1 MKTFVKNTISSFLL
15 LSVLMAEDITSGLK
29 QLDSTYKETNQQVL
43 KNLDEIFSTTSPSA
57 NYEIGKEDALNIK
70 KAAIALRGDLALLK
84 ANFEANELFF
94 ISEDVIFNTYMS
106 SPELLLTYMKIN
118 PLDQETTEQ
127 QCGISDKVLVL
138 YCGGKL
144 KIEQEKQNIRER
156 LETSLKAYQSNIGG
170 TASLIT
176 ASQTLVESL
185 KNKNFIKGIRK
196 LMLAHNKVFLN
207 YLEKLDA
214 LEISLEQSKRQYL
227 QERQSSKIIVK

>member
-1 MKTFVKNTISSFLL
+1 MKTLVKNTISSFLL

-29 QLDSTYKETNQQVL
+29 QLDNTYEETNQQVL

-57 NYEIGKEDALNIK
+57 KMGEEDALNIK

-94 ISEDVIFNTYMS
+94 ISEDVIFKTYMS

-118 PLDQETTEQ
+118 PLDQNTAEQ

-138 YCGGKL
+138 YCEGKL
-144 KIEQEKQNIRER
+144 KIEQEKQNIREH

>member
-1 MKTFVKNTISSFLL
+1 MKTLVKNTISSFLL

-29 QLDSTYKETNQQVL
+29 QLDRTYKETNQQVL

-57 NYEIGKEDALNIK
+57 NDKIGKEDALNIK
-70 KAAIALRGDLALLK
+70 KVAIALRGDLALLK

-94 ISEDVIFNTYMS
+94 ISEDMIFKTYMS

-118 PLDQETTEQ
+118 PLDQNTAEQ

-138 YCGGKL
+138 YCWGKL

>member
-1 MKTFVKNTISSFLL
+1 MKTLVKNTISSFLL

-57 NYEIGKEDALNIK
+57 KMGEEDALNIK

-118 PLDQETTEQ
+118 PLDQNTAEQ

-138 YCGGKL
+138 YCEGKL

-185 KNKNFIKGIRK
+185 KNKNFIKGIKK

-207 YLEKLDA
+207 YLEELDA
-214 LEISLEQSKRQYL
+214 LERSLEQSKRQYL

>member
-1 MKTFVKNTISSFLL
+1 MKTLVKNTIYSFLL

-57 NYEIGKEDALNIK
+57 KMGEEDALNIK

-94 ISEDVIFNTYMS
+94 ISEDVIFKTYMS

-118 PLDQETTEQ
+118 PLDQDTAEQ

-138 YCGGKL
+138 YCEGKL

>member
-1 MKTFVKNTISSFLL
+1 
-15 LSVLMAEDITSGLK
+15 MAEDITSGLK

-57 NYEIGKEDALNIK
+57 NDEIGKEDALNIK
-70 KAAIALRGDLALLK
+70 KAAIALKGDLALLK

-94 ISEDVIFNTYMS
+94 ISEDVIFKTYMS

>member
-1 MKTFVKNTISSFLL
+1 MV
-15 LSVLMAEDITSGLK
+15 AEDITSGLK

-57 NYEIGKEDALNIK
+57 NNKIGKEDALNIK

-94 ISEDVIFNTYMS
+94 ISEDVIFKTYMS

-118 PLDQETTEQ
+118 PLDQNTAEQ

-144 KIEQEKQNIRER
+144 KIEQEKQNIREH

-214 LEISLEQSKRQYL
+214 LERSLEQSKRQYL

>member
-1 MKTFVKNTISSFLL
+1 MKTLVKNTISSFLL
-15 LSVLMAEDITSGLK
+15 LSVLMAEDITSGLR

-57 NYEIGKEDALNIK
+57 KMGEEDALNIK

-94 ISEDVIFNTYMS
+94 ISEDVIFKTYMS

-118 PLDQETTEQ
+118 PLDQNTAEQ

-138 YCGGKL
+138 YCEGKL

-196 LMLAHNKVFLN
+196 LMLTHNKVFLN
-207 YLEKLDA
+207 YLEELDA
-214 LEISLEQSKRQYL
+214 LERSLEQSKRQYL

>member
-1 MKTFVKNTISSFLL
+1 MKTLMKNTISSFLL

-29 QLDSTYKETNQQVL
+29 QLDNTYKETNQQVL

-57 NYEIGKEDALNIK
+57 KMGEEDALNIK

-94 ISEDVIFNTYMS
+94 ISEDVIFKTYMS

-118 PLDQETTEQ
+118 PLDQNTAEQ

-138 YCGGKL
+138 YCEGKL

-170 TASLIT
+170 TTSLIT

-185 KNKNFIKGIRK
+185 KNKNFIKGIKK

>member
-1 MKTFVKNTISSFLL
+1 MKTLVKNTISSFLL

-29 QLDSTYKETNQQVL
+29 QLDNTYKETNQQVL

-57 NYEIGKEDALNIK
+57 KMGEEDALNIK

-94 ISEDVIFNTYMS
+94 ISEDVIFKTYMS

-118 PLDQETTEQ
+118 PLDQKTAEQ

-138 YCGGKL
+138 YCEGKL

-196 LMLAHNKVFLN
+196 LMLAHDKVFLN

-227 QERQSSKIIVK
+227 QERQSSKVIVK

>member
-1 MKTFVKNTISSFLL
+1 MKTLVKNTISSFLL

-57 NYEIGKEDALNIK
+57 KMGEEDALNIK

-94 ISEDVIFNTYMS
+94 ISEDVIFKTYMS

-118 PLDQETTEQ
+118 PLDQNTAEQ

-138 YCGGKL
+138 YCEGKL

-207 YLEKLDA
+207 YLEELDA

>member
-1 MKTFVKNTISSFLL
+1 MKTLVKNTISSFLL

-57 NYEIGKEDALNIK
+57 NDKIGKEDALNIK
-70 KAAIALRGDLALLK
+70 KAAIALKGDLALLK

-94 ISEDVIFNTYMS
+94 ISEDVIFKTYMS

-118 PLDQETTEQ
+118 PLDQNTAEQ

-144 KIEQEKQNIRER
+144 KIEQEKQNIREH

-214 LEISLEQSKRQYL
+214 LEISLEQNKRQYL

>member
-1 MKTFVKNTISSFLL
+1 MKTLMKNTISSFLL

-29 QLDSTYKETNQQVL
+29 QLDSTYKETNQQAL

-57 NYEIGKEDALNIK
+57 KMGEEDTLNIK

-94 ISEDVIFNTYMS
+94 ISEDVIFKTYMS

-118 PLDQETTEQ
+118 PLDQNTAEQ

-138 YCGGKL
+138 YCEGKL

>member
-1 MKTFVKNTISSFLL
+1 MKTLVKNTISSFLL
-15 LSVLMAEDITSGLK
+15 LSVLMAEDITSSLK

-57 NYEIGKEDALNIK
+57 NNKIGKEDALNIK
-70 KAAIALRGDLALLK
+70 KAAIALKGDLALLK

-94 ISEDVIFNTYMS
+94 ISEDVIFKTYMS

-118 PLDQETTEQ
+118 PLDQNTAEQ

-144 KIEQEKQNIRER
+144 KIEQEKQNIREH

-214 LEISLEQSKRQYL
+214 LERSLEQSKRQYL

>member
-1 MKTFVKNTISSFLL
+1 MKTLVKNTISSFLL

-29 QLDSTYKETNQQVL
+29 QLDSTYQETNQQVL

-57 NYEIGKEDALNIK
+57 NNEMGQEDALNIK

-94 ISEDVIFNTYMS
+94 ISEDVIFKTYMS

-118 PLDQETTEQ
+118 PLDQNTAEQ

-138 YCGGKL
+138 YCWGKL

-207 YLEKLDA
+207 YLEELDA

>member
-1 MKTFVKNTISSFLL
+1 MKTLVKNTIYSFLL

-57 NYEIGKEDALNIK
+57 KMGQEDALNIK

-94 ISEDVIFNTYMS
+94 ISEDVIFKTYMS

-118 PLDQETTEQ
+118 PLDQNTAEQ

-138 YCGGKL
+138 YCEGKL

-196 LMLAHNKVFLN
+196 LMLAHDKVFLN

>member
-1 MKTFVKNTISSFLL
+1 MKTLMKNTISSFLL

-57 NYEIGKEDALNIK
+57 KMGEEDALNIK

-118 PLDQETTEQ
+118 PLDQNTAEQ

-138 YCGGKL
+138 YCEGKL

-185 KNKNFIKGIRK
+185 KNKNFIKGIKK

-207 YLEKLDA
+207 YLEELDA
-214 LEISLEQSKRQYL
+214 LERSLEQSKRQYL

>member
-1 MKTFVKNTISSFLL
+1 MKTLVKNTISSFLL

-29 QLDSTYKETNQQVL
+29 QLDSTYKETNQQAL

-57 NYEIGKEDALNIK
+57 KMGEEDALNIK

-94 ISEDVIFNTYMS
+94 ISEDVIFKTYMS
-106 SPELLLTYMKIN
+106 NPELLLTYMKIN
-118 PLDQETTEQ
+118 PLDQNTAEQ

-138 YCGGKL
+138 YCEGKL

-207 YLEKLDA
+207 YLEELDA
-214 LEISLEQSKRQYL
+214 LERSLEQSKRQYL

>member
-1 MKTFVKNTISSFLL
+1 MKTLVKNTISSFLL

-29 QLDSTYKETNQQVL
+29 QLDSTYQETNQQVL

-57 NYEIGKEDALNIK
+57 NNKIGQEDALNIK

-94 ISEDVIFNTYMS
+94 ISEDVIFKTYMS

-118 PLDQETTEQ
+118 PLDQNTAEQ
-127 QCGISDKVLVL
+127 QCGISDKILVL

-170 TASLIT
+170 TASLII

-196 LMLAHNKVFLN
+196 LMLAQNKVFLN
-207 YLEKLDA
+207 YLEELDA
-214 LEISLEQSKRQYL
+214 LERSLEQSKRQYL

>member
-1 MKTFVKNTISSFLL
+1 MKTLVKNTISSFLL

-29 QLDSTYKETNQQVL
+29 QLDRTYKETNQQVL

-57 NYEIGKEDALNIK
+57 NDKIGKEDALNIK

-94 ISEDVIFNTYMS
+94 ISEDMIFKTYMS

-118 PLDQETTEQ
+118 PLDQNTAEQ

-207 YLEKLDA
+207 YLEELDA
-214 LEISLEQSKRQYL
+214 LERSLEQSKRQYL

>member
-1 MKTFVKNTISSFLL
+1 MKTLVKNTISSFLL
-15 LSVLMAEDITSGLK
+15 LSVLMAEDITSGLR

-57 NYEIGKEDALNIK
+57 NDKIGKEDALNIK

-94 ISEDVIFNTYMS
+94 ISEDVIFKTYMS

-118 PLDQETTEQ
+118 PLDQNTAEQ

-138 YCGGKL
+138 YCWGKL

>member
-1 MKTFVKNTISSFLL
+1 MKTLVKNTISSFLL
-15 LSVLMAEDITSGLK
+15 LSVLMMAEDITSGLK

-57 NYEIGKEDALNIK
+57 KMGEEDALNIK

-94 ISEDVIFNTYMS
+94 ISEDIIFKTYMS

-118 PLDQETTEQ
+118 PLDQKTAEQ

-138 YCGGKL
+138 YCEGKL

-196 LMLAHNKVFLN
+196 LMLAHDKVFLN

-227 QERQSSKIIVK
+227 QERQSSKVIVK

>member
-1 MKTFVKNTISSFLL
+1 MKTLVKNTISSFLL

-29 QLDSTYKETNQQVL
+29 QLDRTYKETNQQAL

-57 NYEIGKEDALNIK
+57 NIGEEDALNIQ

-94 ISEDVIFNTYMS
+94 ISEDVIFKTYMS
-106 SPELLLTYMKIN
+106 SPELLLTYIKIN
-118 PLDQETTEQ
+118 PLDQKTAEQ

-138 YCGGKL
+138 YCEGKL

-214 LEISLEQSKRQYL
+214 LERSLEQSKRQYL

>member
-1 MKTFVKNTISSFLL
+1 MRTLVKNIISSFLL

-57 NYEIGKEDALNIK
+57 NNKIGQEDALNIK

-94 ISEDVIFNTYMS
+94 ISEDVIFKTYMS

-118 PLDQETTEQ
+118 PLDQNTAEQ
-127 QCGISDKVLVL
+127 QCGISDKVKVL
-138 YCGGKL
+138 NCEGKL

-185 KNKNFIKGIRK
+185 KNKNFIKGIKK

-207 YLEKLDA
+207 YLEELDA
-214 LEISLEQSKRQYL
+214 LERSLEQSKRQYL

>member
-1 MKTFVKNTISSFLL
+1 
-15 LSVLMAEDITSGLK
+15 MAEDITSGLK

-57 NYEIGKEDALNIK
+57 NDTMGEEDALNIK

-94 ISEDVIFNTYMS
+94 ISEDVIFKTYMS

-118 PLDQETTEQ
+118 PLDQNTAEQ

-138 YCGGKL
+138 YCLGKL

>member
-1 MKTFVKNTISSFLL
+1 MKTLVKNAISSFLL

-57 NYEIGKEDALNIK
+57 NDEIGKEDALNIK
-70 KAAIALRGDLALLK
+70 KAAIALKGDLALLK

-94 ISEDVIFNTYMS
+94 ISEDVIFKTYMS

>member
-1 MKTFVKNTISSFLL
+1 MKTLVKNTISSFLL

-57 NYEIGKEDALNIK
+57 NNEIGQEDALNIK

-94 ISEDVIFNTYMS
+94 ISEDVIFKTYMS

-118 PLDQETTEQ
+118 PLDQNTAEQ
-127 QCGISDKVLVL
+127 QCGISDKILVL

-207 YLEKLDA
+207 YLEELDA
-214 LEISLEQSKRQYL
+214 LERSLEQSKRQYL

>member
-1 MKTFVKNTISSFLL
+1 MKTLVKNTISSFLL

-29 QLDSTYKETNQQVL
+29 QLDSTYEETNQQVL

-57 NYEIGKEDALNIK
+57 KMGEEDALNIK

-94 ISEDVIFNTYMS
+94 ISEDVIFKTYMS

-118 PLDQETTEQ
+118 PLDQNTAEQ

-138 YCGGKL
+138 YCEGKL

-170 TASLIT
+170 AASLIT

-196 LMLAHNKVFLN
+196 LMLAHDKVFLN

-214 LEISLEQSKRQYL
+214 LEISLEQSKQQYL

>member
-1 MKTFVKNTISSFLL
+1 MKTLVKNTISSFLL

-29 QLDSTYKETNQQVL
+29 QLDNTYKETNQQVL

-57 NYEIGKEDALNIK
+57 KMGEEDALNIK

-94 ISEDVIFNTYMS
+94 ISEDVIFKTYMS

-118 PLDQETTEQ
+118 PLDQNTAEQ

-138 YCGGKL
+138 YCEGKL

-185 KNKNFIKGIRK
+185 KNKNFIKGIKK

-207 YLEKLDA
+207 YLEELDA

>member
-1 MKTFVKNTISSFLL
+1 MKTLVKNAISSFLL

-70 KAAIALRGDLALLK
+70 KAAIALKGDLALLK

-94 ISEDVIFNTYMS
+94 ISEDVIFKTYMS

-196 LMLAHNKVFLN
+196 LMLAHNKIFLN

>member
-1 MKTFVKNTISSFLL
+1 
-15 LSVLMAEDITSGLK
+15 MAEDITSGLR

-57 NYEIGKEDALNIK
+57 NDKIGKEDALNIK

-94 ISEDVIFNTYMS
+94 ISEDVIFKTYMS

-118 PLDQETTEQ
+118 PLDQNTAEQ
-127 QCGISDKVLVL
+127 QCGISDKVLIL

-207 YLEKLDA
+207 YLEELDA
-214 LEISLEQSKRQYL
+214 LERSLEQSKRQYL

>member
-1 MKTFVKNTISSFLL
+1 MKTLMKNIISSFLL

-29 QLDSTYKETNQQVL
+29 QLDSTYQETNQQTL
-43 KNLDEIFSTTSPSA
+43 KNLDEIFLTTSPSTKMG
-57 NYEIGKEDALNIK
+57 EEDALNIK

-84 ANFEANELFF
+84 ADFEANELFF
-94 ISEDVIFNTYMS
+94 ISEDVIFKTYMS

-118 PLDQETTEQ
+118 PLDQNTAEQ

-138 YCGGKL
+138 YCEGKL

-207 YLEKLDA
+207 YLEELDA
-214 LEISLEQSKRQYL
+214 LERSLEQSKRQYL

>member
-1 MKTFVKNTISSFLL
+1 MKTLMKNTISSFLL
-15 LSVLMAEDITSGLK
+15 LSILMAEDITSGLK

-57 NYEIGKEDALNIK
+57 KMGEEDALNIK

-94 ISEDVIFNTYMS
+94 ISEDVIFKTYMS

-118 PLDQETTEQ
+118 PLDQNTADQ
-127 QCGISDKVLVL
+127 QCGISDKVLIL
-138 YCGGKL
+138 YCEGKL

-207 YLEKLDA
+207 YLEELDA
-214 LEISLEQSKRQYL
+214 LERSLEQSKRQYL

>member
-1 MKTFVKNTISSFLL
+1 MKKLMKNTISSFLL

-29 QLDSTYKETNQQVL
+29 QLDRTYKETNQQVL

-57 NYEIGKEDALNIK
+57 KMGEEDALNIK

-94 ISEDVIFNTYMS
+94 ISEDVIFKTYMS

-118 PLDQETTEQ
+118 PLDQNTAEQ

-138 YCGGKL
+138 YCEGKL

-185 KNKNFIKGIRK
+185 KNKNFIKGIKK

-207 YLEKLDA
+207 YLEELDA
-214 LEISLEQSKRQYL
+214 LERSLEQSKRQYL

>member
-1 MKTFVKNTISSFLL
+1 MKTLMKNTISSFLL

-57 NYEIGKEDALNIK
+57 KMGEEDALNIK

-94 ISEDVIFNTYMS
+94 ISEDVIFKTYMS

-118 PLDQETTEQ
+118 PLDQNTAEQ

-138 YCGGKL
+138 YCEGKL

>member
-1 MKTFVKNTISSFLL
+1 MKTLMKNTISSFLL

-29 QLDSTYKETNQQVL
+29 QLDSTYKEANQQVL

-57 NYEIGKEDALNIK
+57 KMGEEDALNIK

-94 ISEDVIFNTYMS
+94 ISEDVIFKTYMS
-106 SPELLLTYMKIN
+106 NPELLLTYMKIN
-118 PLDQETTEQ
+118 PLDQNTAEQ

-138 YCGGKL
+138 YCEGKL

-214 LEISLEQSKRQYL
+214 LEISLEQSKQQYL
-227 QERQSSKIIVK
+227 QERQSGKIIVK

>member
-1 MKTFVKNTISSFLL
+1 MKTLVKNTISSFLL

-29 QLDSTYKETNQQVL
+29 QLDSTYQETNQQAL

-57 NYEIGKEDALNIK
+57 NNEIGQEDALNIK

-94 ISEDVIFNTYMS
+94 ISEDVIFKTYMS

-118 PLDQETTEQ
+118 PLDQNTAGQ

-138 YCGGKL
+138 YCEGKL

-156 LETSLKAYQSNIGG
+156 LEASLKAYQSNIGG

-196 LMLAHNKVFLN
+196 LMLAQNKVFLN
-207 YLEKLDA
+207 YLEELDA
-214 LEISLEQSKRQYL
+214 LERSLEQSKRQYL

>member
-1 MKTFVKNTISSFLL
+1 MKTLVKNTISSFLL
-15 LSVLMAEDITSGLK
+15 LSVLMAEDITSGLR

-57 NYEIGKEDALNIK
+57 NDKIGKEDALNIK

-94 ISEDVIFNTYMS
+94 ISEDVIFKTYMS

-118 PLDQETTEQ
+118 PLDQNTAEQ
-127 QCGISDKVLVL
+127 QCGISDKVLIL

-207 YLEKLDA
+207 YLEELDA
-214 LEISLEQSKRQYL
+214 LERSLEQSKRQYL

>member
-1 MKTFVKNTISSFLL
+1 MKTLVKNTISSFLL

-29 QLDSTYKETNQQVL
+29 QLDSTYQETNQQAL
-43 KNLDEIFSTTSPSA
+43 KNLDEIFSTTSPGA
-57 NYEIGKEDALNIK
+57 NIGKEDALNIK

-94 ISEDVIFNTYMS
+94 ISEDMIFKTYMS

-118 PLDQETTEQ
+118 PLDQNTAEQ
-127 QCGISDKVLVL
+127 QCGISDKILVL

-170 TASLIT
+170 TASLII

-207 YLEKLDA
+207 YLEELDA
-214 LEISLEQSKRQYL
+214 LERSLEQSKRQYL

>member
-1 MKTFVKNTISSFLL
+1 MKTLVKNTISSFLL

-43 KNLDEIFSTTSPSA
+43 RNLDEIFSTTSPSA

-70 KAAIALRGDLALLK
+70 KAAIALKGDLALLK

-94 ISEDVIFNTYMS
+94 ISEDVIFKTYMS